1 MRSTRN
7 FFMFSPRC
15 ASASVSQRTL
25 CQKRLEQNV
34 NERHRVRSGTFFWAL
49 NFLLKYVQFF
59 SALQLI
65 TKPLDGGAVLRKVL
79 MGRFAY
85 YLVI

>member
-1 MRSTRN
+1 
-7 FFMFSPRC
+7 
-15 ASASVSQRTL
+15 VL

-34 NERHRVRSGTFFWAL
+34 NERHRVRSGTFLGIEFFIEICAI
-49 NFLLKYVQFF
+49 FLSIATNHKE
-59 SALQLI
+59 
-65 TKPLDGGAVLRKVL
+65 PLDGGTILRKVL